1 MVAAV
6 VLLAAAMVI
15 GMRLWGRA
23 RRRGMRRCGMCDW
36 RGTWGFHMRWLGMRG
51 FHVRGSDMRLG
62 AGLRALGLSLSLESG
77 GRPLGLLSLLQVVT
91 LRLLGLPHA
100 GLHVGM
106 LRLGG
111 LALRPCLRPL
121 SLLRLL
127 QLVLLRLLSLLGRL
141 LLCLFGT
148 RQRLAGGDHL
158 LRIACV
164 VGARLRVRWRRRLRA
179 GLAKVRTVRPWSY
192 ALPVVRTR
200 RRSQRTAHRAGL
212 RAARLGPAFRGIGV
226 VGVR

>member
-1 MVAAV
+1 
-6 VLLAAAMVI
+6 
-15 GMRLWGRA
+15 
-23 RRRGMRRCGMCDW
+23 
-36 RGTWGFHMRWLGMRG
+36 
-51 FHVRGSDMRLG
+51 MRLG

-100 GLHVGM
+100 GLHVGMLRLGGLALRLCLRPLSLLRLLQLVLLRLRGLPHARLHVGM